1 MGFKQQVHAHC
12 HQLVDERI
20 ALAQKLIAEAQQAA
34 NLESKSSVGDKYETG
49 RAMMMHERE
58 KAESQLQEALK
69 LKKVLN
75 QINSEKVSVQGELGS
90 YINTPHGNFYLA
102 VSLGKV
108 QVSSNEV
115 FVLSPVSPLGAQ
127 LVGKKV
133 GDSFH
138 FNSKTFDIKLIQ

>member
-1 MGFKQQVHAHC
+1 MDFKHQLHNHC

-20 ALAQKLIAEAQQAA
+20 ALANKLINEAQQAA

-58 KAESQLQEALK
+58 KAEAQLQEALK

-75 QINSEKVSVQGELGS
+75 QISPEKTGSKVELGS
-90 YINTPHGNFYLA
+90 YIETSSGNYYL
-102 VSLGKV
+102 VISLGKV
-108 QVSSNEV
+108 EVDAKEV

-127 LVGKKV
+127 LVGKQV
-133 GDSFH
+133 GERFDFNARSFEVK
-138 FNSKTFDIKLIQ
+138 SIK